1 MRLLDSRISAAWALS
16 FGVAISTALLTAT
29 CTNDF
34 ASLASEQGG
43 SGGGPTDTISSAA
56 SSGAANSGAASSGAS
71 ATGSG
76 DGGQSS
82 LPCIEGDP
90 PMGAAATPPST
101 AFSKYCS
108 APDGCRSSS
117 TLACNVC
124 GASCDD
130 FSCAGPQ
137 CEIWCSLGTSCHNE
151 MCKGDRCAFY
161 CDGCK
166 GDLQGSAPDISPVKC
181 SGGATCD
188 FAFKT
193 GTQNTV
199 QIDCSA
205 SSKCTIAT
213 QAKNTIVKCT
223 NNSTCDVRCENNSCN
238 INLTCDD
245 TSTCIVR
252 CDTAASG
259 CSLQCGGAA
268 ISNCG
273 TAGAT
278 CNLAPPCDL
287 N

>member
-16 FGVAISTALLTAT
+16 FGFAISTALLTAT

-34 ASLASEQGG
+34 ANLASEQGG
-43 SGGGPTDTISSAA
+43 SGGGPTDASSSAA
-56 SSGAANSGAASSGAS
+56 SSGAGSLDAASSGA
-71 ATGSG
+71 TGTG
-76 DGGQSS
+76 DGGQST
-82 LPCIEGDP
+82 LPCVEGEP
-90 PMGAAATPPST
+90 PMGTAATPPST

-108 APDGCRSSS
+108 AANGCQSNS

-130 FSCAGPQ
+130 FSCTGPQ
-137 CEIWCSLGTSCHNE
+137 CELWCSLGTSCRNE
-151 MCKGDRCAFY
+151 TCKGDRCAFY

-166 GDLQGSAPDISPVKC
+166 GQLQGSAPDISPVKC

-188 FAFKT
+188 FAFKA

-199 QIDCSA
+199 QIDCSG

-213 QAKNTIVKCT
+213 QAKNTVVKCM
-223 NNSTCDVRCENNSCN
+223 NNSTCDVRCENNSCS
-238 INLTCDD
+238 ISLTCDA
-245 TSTCIVR
+245 TSTCIVH
-252 CDTAASG
+252 CDTAAPG
-259 CSLQCGGAA
+259 CALQCGGAA

-273 TAGAT
+273 AAGAT
-278 CNLAPPCDL
+278 CNLAPPCVL